1 MEEKPKRKSGNPN
14 MKPGVSLNPAGRPKG
29 SINKRTEKWL
39 QLCDYLMDEGIERLM
54 NAMNTLEPKEYVEA
68 YTKILNYIKPKLSS
82 VDSSI
87 SGDGLKIIIK
97 NELEADGNPEND

>member
-1 MEEKPKRKSGNPN
+1 MEEKPKKKSGNPN

-39 QLCDYLMDEGIERLM
+39 QLCDYLMDPGIDKLM
-54 NAMNTLEPKEYVEA
+54 NALDALDPKEYVEA

-87 SGDGLKIIIK
+87 SGEGLKIIIK
-97 NELEADGNPEND
+97 NELEDDGKSEND